1 MILNRKLTKLNNIKC
16 GSSLSMNG
24 FGSPGIP
31 ALLPV
36 TLLVNSAMIDD
47 WRILWFSL
55 AFNEVMFVV
64 DVFIAFVIAN
74 SASMLGL
81 ISQRKH

>member
-1 MILNRKLTKLNNIKC
+1 
-16 GSSLSMNG
+16 MNG

-36 TLLVNSAMIDD
+36 TLLLNSAMIDG

-55 AFNEVMFVV
+55 AFNAMMFV
-64 DVFIAFVIAN
+64 DVALVGFIIAN
-74 SASMLGL
+74 SASMVGL
-81 ISQRKH
+81 MSQRKLVNS